1 MARHGTSP
9 SGWRTRRHPPR
20 WAGSA
25 VATTRACG
33 GNGRRS
39 HIGLRGLRRCGVA
52 AFAKATAGQG
62 SVRDSRSAISNCLA
76 GPLLLIQNSNL
87 VEILSTI
94 YLVTKLTGGFSAAA
108 GRSRGGPLHDAILGS
123 QRVSCGRRGYRLAP
137 RALSHASLGHRPRNL
152 IVPDSEALKA
162 RLSRPDPS
170 QSQRPSLVAR

>member
-20 WAGSA
+20 RAGSA
-25 VATTRACG
+25 VATTRASG

-39 HIGLRGLRRCGVA
+39 HIGLRGLRRCGV
-52 AFAKATAGQG
+52 KAMNGR
-62 SVRDSRSAISNCLA
+62 SDSTIVESRTTSLA
-76 GPLLLIQNSNL
+76 LLLIQNSNL

-137 RALSHASLGHRPRNL
+137 RVLSHASLGHRPRNL